1 MQAGSIFLISTYLGD
16 EAREDSLSMWELSL
30 VQDLKMYFTENEKSA
45 RRFLR
50 KAGYKGSLDEIIL
63 HRFDKDTRIDE
74 QHKLLSLVKQ
84 GNHVGLISEAGA
96 PALADPGANLL
107 ALAHEQG
114 ISIIP
119 VPGPSAIMLS
129 IISSGLNGQQFTF
142 HGYLPID
149 KVARSRKLKEI
160 EQVSFQ
166 TGYAQFFIETPY
178 RNAAIIDECINTLTP
193 QTKLCIAANLTVP
206 DGWVK
211 TKSMEKWKLQK
222 PEIQKIPAVF
232 GLLKSA

>member
-1 MQAGSIFLISTYLGD
+1 MLAGSIFLLSTYLGD
-16 EAREDSLSMWELSL
+16 DAREDSLSMWELSL

-74 QHKLLSLVKQ
+74 QNKLLSLVKQ

-107 ALAHEQG
+107 GLAHEQG

-149 KVARSRKLKEI
+149 KVARSKKLREI
-160 EQVSFQ
+160 EQVSLQ

-178 RNAAIIDECINTLTP
+178 RNAAIIDECINTLSP

-211 TKSMEKWKLQK
+211 TKTIEKWKLQK

>member
-1 MQAGSIFLISTYLGD
+1 
-16 EAREDSLSMWELSL
+16 
-30 VQDLKMYFTENEKSA
+30 MYFTENEKSA

-50 KAGYKGSLDEIIL
+50 KAGYKSSLDEIIL

-96 PALADPGANLL
+96 PALADPGSNLL
-107 ALAHEQG
+107 GLAHEQG

-149 KVARSRKLKEI
+149 KVARSKKLREI
-160 EQVSFQ
+160 EQVSLQ

-178 RNAAIIDECINTLTP
+178 RNAAIIDECINTLSP

-211 TKSMEKWKLQK
+211 TKTIEKWKLQK

>member
-1 MQAGSIFLISTYLGD
+1 
-16 EAREDSLSMWELSL
+16 
-30 VQDLKMYFTENEKSA
+30 MYFTENEKSA

-50 KAGYKGSLDEIIL
+50 KAGYKGSIDEIIL

-74 QHKLLSLVKQ
+74 QHELLSLIKQ

-114 ISIIP
+114 ISVIP

-149 KVARSRKLKEI
+149 KVARSKKLREI
-160 EQVSFQ
+160 EQVSSQ

-178 RNAAIIDECINTLTP
+178 RNAAIIDECINTLSP